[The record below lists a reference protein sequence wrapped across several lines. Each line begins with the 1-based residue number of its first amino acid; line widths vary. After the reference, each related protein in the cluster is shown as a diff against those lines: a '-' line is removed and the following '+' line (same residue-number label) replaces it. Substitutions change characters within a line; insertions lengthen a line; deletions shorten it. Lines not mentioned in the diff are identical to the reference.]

1 MDDPDPGWLTLRS
14 ALGADLD
21 ADALAWVQE
30 AYDFARLHYAD
41 AQRKD
46 GSAVLAHAVGVT
58 DNLRSVG
65 VRDADLLA
73 AGLLHD
79 VVEQTP
85 VTISDLEARF
95 GPRLAGLVE
104 ALTLPPGMTSEQ
116 SIQKA
121 GDAGDDA
128 LLLRLCD
135 RLDGVRRGP
144 GRPEAARRS
153 FNAAAR
159 GLYLPLAHER
169 FPRLASLLEE
179 ALKAAEAE

>member
-1 MDDPDPGWLTLRS
+1 MNDRDPAWLTLRS

-21 ADALAWVQE
+21 ANALAWLQE

-46 GSAVLAHAVGVT
+46 GSTVLAHALGVT

-65 VRDADLLA
+65 VRDAELLA

-85 VTISDLEARF
+85 VTTTDLEARF
-95 GPRLAGLVE
+95 GPRVARLVE
-104 ALTLPPGMTSEQ
+104 AVTLPPGMTSEE
-116 SIQKA
+116 SLRKA
-121 GDAGDDA
+121 ADAGDDG

-135 RLDGVRRGP
+135 RLDGVRRSS

-153 FNAAAR
+153 FNATAR
-159 GLYLPLAHER
+159 RLHLPLAHER